1 VRTFGFVLIPPRT
14 ERTCSDSRGL
24 AASVGYRLVQEI
36 RRGRPAKPG
45 PEWWLLLD
53 LASDASDTTRRTA
66 CGYEYMAECT
76 QASRATI
83 FRWLG
88 KLAKDG
94 LLSVI
99 EHSRSPGR
107 GGGEGRRAVYEI
119 QVPPKLRIVS
129 NQVSPSVIPESGVIR
144 SHKKGPD
151 SGVNEV
157 SPVVRPEYPAELGF
171 SGNQVSPSMRPPT
184 TDTSHRTGTGEG
196 AQLRSE
202 QDRSDEKG
210 KKNTHPE
217 REARRAPA
225 A

>member
-1 VRTFGFVLIPPRT
+1 M
-14 ERTCSDSRGL
+14 CSRGL
-24 AASVGYRLVQEI
+24 AVSVGYRLAREI
-36 RRGRPAKPG
+36 TDGRPVKPG

-53 LASDASDTTRRTA
+53 LAWDASDATRQTA
-66 CGYEYMAECT
+66 CGYEYMAQRT
-76 QASRATI
+76 QVSRATI

-94 LLSVI
+94 LLKVI

-107 GGGEGRRAVYEI
+107 SGGEGRRAVYEI
-119 QVPPKLRIVS
+119 QVPPKLRVVAPNEVS
-129 NQVSPSVIPESGVIR
+129 SSVRPESAGIR

-151 SGVNEV
+151 SAKNEV

-171 SGNQVSPSMRPPT
+171 SENQVSPSMRPPT
-184 TDTSHRTGTGEG
+184 TDDPHRTGTGEG

-202 QDRSDEKG
+202 QNRSDEKDNQNPPVG
-210 KKNTHPE
+210 PQ